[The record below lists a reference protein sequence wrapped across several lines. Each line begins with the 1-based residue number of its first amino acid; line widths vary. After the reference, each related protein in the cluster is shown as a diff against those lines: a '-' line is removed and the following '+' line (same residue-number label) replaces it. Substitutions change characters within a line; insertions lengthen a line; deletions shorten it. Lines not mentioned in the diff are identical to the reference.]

1 MTITIFDSL
10 ISIAQWGGA
19 PRWKNVPLRG
29 HPKTCRGRIS
39 WWQLNLERRSQL
51 HNSQT
56 CSVCEALVLAIGTS
70 WYFWHSAFRLR
81 VSLLFER
88 IISDNPDHKMTAI
101 EQHRLEKRRMH
112 RHSCVSAILCER
124 IYSET
129 AQIGKAENAQI
140 LMCHRNPLWKDLQ
153 WNSTD
158 WKSRERTDT
167 RMCHRN
173 PLKRI

>member
-1 MTITIFDSL
+1 MFTRKWWQFIFRSQVFQL
-10 ISIAQWGGA
+10 AQDLWI
-19 PRWKNVPLRG
+19 PNIKNLVGIFTVSFEYFRFYVPLRG

-56 CSVCEALVLAIGTS
+56 CSVGEALDLAIGTS
-70 WYFWHSAFRLR
+70 WYFWHSAIRLR

-88 IISDNPDHKMTAI
+88 SISDNPDHYMTAM

-129 AQIGKAENAQI
+129 AQIGKAENA
-140 LMCHRNPLWKDLQ
+140 
-153 WNSTD
+153 
-158 WKSRERTDT
+158 
-167 RMCHRN
+167 
-173 PLKRI
+173 